1 MTLFITKIS
10 NIYDFCGMHEF
21 TIIDSNQVDAIII
34 IPFDTNSYD
43 IGLLG
48 KPYGN
53 LSDPQY

>member
-1 MTLFITKIS
+1 
-10 NIYDFCGMHEF
+10 MHDF